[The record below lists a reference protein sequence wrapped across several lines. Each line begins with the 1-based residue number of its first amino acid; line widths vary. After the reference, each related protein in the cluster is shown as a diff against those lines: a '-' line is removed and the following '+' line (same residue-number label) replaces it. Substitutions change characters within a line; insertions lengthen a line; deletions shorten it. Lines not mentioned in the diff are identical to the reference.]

1 MYNELMTAE
10 IASDVLYSVLTPE
23 VCDKLFRQQET
34 HIEKFL
40 YSTVVLTYTRPSL
53 QATFI
58 VNFFNKVCV
67 YRYNYRTLFNVS
79 VTPVNSTAVG
89 ASSTNSR

>member
-1 MYNELMTAE
+1 MYNELVTAE
-10 IASDVLYSVLTPE
+10 VASDVLNSVLTPE
-23 VCDKLFRQQET
+23 VCDKLFQRQET

-67 YRYNYRTLFNVS
+67 YRFNYRTLFNVS
-79 VTPVNSTAVG
+79 VTPVKSAAVG
-89 ASSTNSR
+89 ANSTNTR